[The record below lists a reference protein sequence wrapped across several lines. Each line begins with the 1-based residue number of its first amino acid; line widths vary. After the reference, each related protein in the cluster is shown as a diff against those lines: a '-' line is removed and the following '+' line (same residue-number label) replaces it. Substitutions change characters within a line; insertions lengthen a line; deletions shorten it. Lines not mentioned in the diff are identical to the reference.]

1 MAATSVDTPLAPGTP
16 EGSSFT
22 ERMLNGIERVGN
34 KIPHPAMLFVWLI
47 VIVIAISQV
56 MHWAGVQA
64 TSQVASPP
72 PAQVHEGQVGA
83 GGSQYPYLVLPG
95 EQPQPD
101 SYSIKTET
109 TKVKGLLTGGGV
121 RFIFTSFTANF
132 QGFTAMTLI
141 LVVMIGVGLAEEAGL
156 IAALVRKL
164 VAVAPPATLTFIIV
178 LVGIV
183 SSIASDAGYLV
194 LIPLGAAAFYS
205 VGRHP
210 IAGIAAGF
218 AGVSAGFG
226 VNFLIT
232 PTDAV
237 LTEITNDS
245 IHLVDPNLSIQLTHN
260 LYFGIGSTIL
270 LTVLGALVTTRIV
283 ERRLGRYD
291 PAQAAPE
298 ATEAADAEAK
308 LSPEAEGRGLRFA
321 LFGLLGV
328 VVAIALL
335 TVIPGAPLRNP
346 ETGSIIGDSPFMD
359 SLVFMISVVFFVA
372 GYAFG
377 RGAGTIKNSTDVINK
392 ITKQWGTLV
401 ALLFLFL
408 LIAQFLAYFNYSNI
422 PAVTAVG
429 IAHAL
434 EHVHIPAIW
443 LLILFVGIT
452 LVIDLIL
459 TGAIAQWAI
468 FAPIFIP
475 VFLSLHVNP
484 ATVVAAYRLG
494 DSPANVITPAMAYF
508 PLIVIFMKRWQKDA
522 GIGTLISMMLPYTL
536 IFIVVWTVFFV
547 VWYLLGIPL
556 GPGAGVHL

>member
-1 MAATSVDTPLAPGTP
+1 MAATVDTPPVLETPGGP
-16 EGSSFT
+16 SFT
-22 ERMLNGIERVGN
+22 QRMLDRIERVGN
-34 KIPHPAMLFVWLI
+34 RIPHPAMLFVWLI
-47 VIVIAISQV
+47 VIVIAASQI
-56 MHWAGVQA
+56 MHWAGVQT
-64 TSQVASPP
+64 TSQIAAPP
-72 PAQVHEGQVGA
+72 PAQVHEGQDGA
-83 GGSQYPYLVLPG
+83 GGSQYPYYELPT
-95 EQPQPD
+95 EQPQPG
-101 SYSIKTET
+101 SYTIQKET

-121 RFIFTSFTANF
+121 RFIFTSFTTNF
-132 QGFTAMTLI
+132 QEFTAMTLI

-178 LVGIV
+178 FIGII

-237 LTEITNDS
+237 LTEITNDA
-245 IHLVDPNLSIQLTHN
+245 IHLVNPSISLQLTHN

-321 LFGLLGV
+321 LWGFLAV

-335 TVIPGAPLRNP
+335 TAIPGAPLRNP
-346 ETGSIIGDSPFMD
+346 ETGSVIGDSPFMD
-359 SLVFMISVVFFVA
+359 ALVFIISLVFFVA

-377 RGAGTIKNSTDVINK
+377 RGAGTIKSSTDVINK

-422 PAVTAVG
+422 PAVSAVG
-429 IAHAL
+429 IGHAL

-475 VFLSLHVNP
+475 VFLTLHVNP

-536 IFIVVWTVFFV
+536 IFIVVWTAFFV
-547 VWYLLGIPL
+547 VWYLLGVPL
-556 GPGAGVHL
+556 GPGAGIHL

>member
-1 MAATSVDTPLAPGTP
+1 MSTTSADTSPTLEPPGDRT
-16 EGSSFT
+16 FT
-22 ERMLNGIERVGN
+22 ERMLDRVESVGN

-47 VIVIAISQV
+47 VIVVVVSQI
-56 MHWAGVQA
+56 MYWGGVQA
-64 TSQVASPP
+64 TSQIATPP
-72 PAQVHEGQVGA
+72 PAQVHEGQDGA
-83 GGSQYPYLVLPG
+83 GGSQYPYYVLPT
-95 EQPQPD
+95 EPPQPD
-101 SYSIKTET
+101 SYTIKKET
-109 TKVKGLLTGGGV
+109 TKVNGLLTGDGV
-121 RFIFTSFTANF
+121 RFIFTSFTTNF
-132 QGFTAMTLI
+132 QEFTAMTLI

-178 LVGIV
+178 LIGIV

-226 VNFLIT
+226 INFLIT

-237 LTEITNDS
+237 LTEIGNDA
-245 IHLVDPNLSIQLTHN
+245 IHLVNPNVSLQLTHN
-260 LYFGIGSTIL
+260 LYFGIGSTLL

-291 PAQAAPE
+291 PALAAPE
-298 ATEAADAEAK
+298 ATEAAEAEAE

-321 LFGLLGV
+321 LLGFLGV

-335 TVIPGAPLRNP
+335 TAIPGAPLRNP

-359 SLVFMISVVFFVA
+359 SLVFMISLVFFVA

-377 RGAGTIKNSTDVINK
+377 RGAGTIKTSTDVINK

-422 PAVTAVG
+422 PAVAAVG
-429 IAHAL
+429 IGHAL
-434 EHVHIPAIW
+434 EHVHVPAIW
-443 LLILFVGIT
+443 LLILFILIT

-508 PLIVIFMKRWQKDA
+508 PLVVIFMKRWQRDA

-536 IFIVVWTVFFV
+536 VFIVVWTAFFV
-547 VWYLLGIPL
+547 LWYLLGIPL

>member
-1 MAATSVDTPLAPGTP
+1 MASTSIDTPSAADRPAGP
-16 EGSSFT
+16 NFT
-22 ERMLNGIERVGN
+22 ERMLDGIERAGN
-34 KIPHPAMLFVWLI
+34 KIPHPAMLFLYLI
-47 VIVIAISQV
+47 VGVVLVSQI
-56 MHWAGVQA
+56 MSWAGVKA
-64 TSQVASPP
+64 TAEVAKPP
-72 PAQVHEGQVGA
+72 PAQVQERPD
-83 GGSQYPYLVLPG
+83 GGSQYPSYNIPG
-95 EQPQPD
+95 EQAPPGEYTIQ
-101 SYSIKTET
+101 KET
-109 TKVKGLLTGGGV
+109 TKVKGLLTGAGV
-121 RFIFTSFTANF
+121 RFIFTSFTKNF
-132 QGFTAMTLI
+132 QEFSALTLI

-164 VAVAPPATLTFIIV
+164 VAAAPPATLTFIIV
-178 LVGIV
+178 LIGIV

-210 IAGIAAGF
+210 LAGIAAGF

-237 LTEITNDS
+237 LTEIGNDA
-245 IHLVDPNLSIQLTHN
+245 IHLVDPARTLQLTAN
-260 LYFGIGSTIL
+260 LYFGIASTIL
-270 LTVLGALVTTRIV
+270 LTVLGAIVTTRIV

-291 PAQAAPE
+291 RTQAGE
-298 ATEAADAEAK
+298 ATEAAQAEAK
-308 LSPEAEGRGLRFA
+308 LSPEAEARGLRFA
-321 LFGLLGV
+321 LWAFLGV

-335 TVIPGAPLRNP
+335 TAIPGAPLRNP
-346 ETGSIIGDSPFMD
+346 ETGSVIGDSPFME
-359 SLVFMISVVFFVA
+359 SLVFMISLVFLVA

-377 RGAGTIKNSTDVINK
+377 RGARTIKTSTDVINK

-408 LIAQFLAYFNYSNI
+408 LISQFLAYFNFSNI
-422 PAVTAVG
+422 PAVAAVG
-429 IAHAL
+429 LGHAL

-443 LLILFVGIT
+443 LLILFVLIT
-452 LVIDLIL
+452 LVVDLIL

-475 VFLSLHVNP
+475 VFLSLKVNP
-484 ATVVAAYRLG
+484 ATVLAAYRLG

-536 IFIVVWTVFFV
+536 VFIAVWTVFFV
-547 VWYLLGIPL
+547 AWYLLGIPL
-556 GPGAGVHL
+556 GPGAGIHL